1 MTMQHSLEKLTFP
14 EITPAR
20 DEDILAYLRH
30 SCKIAEIAVAAER
43 NILTL
48 KLCEQLDIK
57 VTDEELQAAGDTFRQ
72 ENKLL
77 GTSETLAWLA
87 HQRISVEDWSE
98 IIRISLLSQK
108 LKEHLF
114 GVAVDDHYINNRD
127 SYKRVALSQI
137 LVRDLTEAM
146 KITKALRDKKDSF
159 CALALEYSQGKQSK
173 ENGAF
178 VGIRFLTELLP
189 EITNAI
195 ADIDVGELVGPIQTQ
210 LGYHILRVEKW
221 FPSDLSEIREQILEF
236 LFINWLEERT
246 ASTPDA

>member
-1 MTMQHSLEKLTFP
+1 MTIQNSLEKLTLP

-30 SCKIAEIAVAAER
+30 SCKIAEIAAAAER
-43 NILTL
+43 NNLAL

-57 VTDEELQAAGDTFRQ
+57 VTDEELQIAGDAFRQ

-77 GTSETLAWLA
+77 GASETLAWLA
-87 HQRISVEDWSE
+87 QQRISVEDWSQ
-98 IIRISLLSQK
+98 IIRISLLTQK

-114 GVAVDDHYINNRD
+114 GAVLDDHYINNRD

-146 KITKALRDKKDSF
+146 KITKVLRDEKGSF
-159 CALALEYSQGKQSK
+159 CTLALEYSKGKQSR

-178 VGIRFLTELLP
+178 VGVRFLTELLP
-189 EITNAI
+189 QITNAI
-195 ADIDVGELVGPIQTQ
+195 ADTKVGELVGPIQTQ

-221 FPSDLSEIREQILEF
+221 FPSDLSEVREQILEF
-236 LFINWLEERT
+236 LFKNWLEERI
-246 ASTPDA
+246 ASAPDA